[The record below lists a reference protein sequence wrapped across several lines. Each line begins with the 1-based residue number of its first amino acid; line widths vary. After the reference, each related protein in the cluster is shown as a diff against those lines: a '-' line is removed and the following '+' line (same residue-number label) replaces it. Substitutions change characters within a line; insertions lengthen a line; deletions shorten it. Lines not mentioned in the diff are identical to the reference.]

1 MASYDFK
8 AILGEKL
15 KRLTDKTLKSLV
27 DCMCTVAASLCGLDK
42 RVSALENVE
51 LPEGGYKPMQ
61 EPVASPSANGTAVQ
75 FIESMSQD
83 ATGRMTATKKT
94 VQDGTTSQK
103 GVVQLE
109 DSTSSTSTTKAA
121 TPNSVKSAYD
131 LANTANTGLA
141 NKLDKTGD
149 GKDVTVSFSEASAR
163 ENIGTG
169 EKLSVIFGKIKKWFS
184 DLKALAF
191 KDTVSDS
198 DISGTISDS
207 HIANASTWNGKADK
221 ASSGNGMLAVID
233 ASGNFVSS
241 GITAYNQSAV
251 NSLVSNLEAYAGR
264 GQYVHTSSVT
274 IETSTGHEGKL
285 FSFTNLRTGITV
297 LDIGIELAGE
307 DLNSLQFY
315 LPISSS
321 EANEWIWE
329 TQTPGVPIAVA
340 EVWSTRGMLTMSPTP
355 GNSSVA
361 THSETRIDAYNGTAP
376 DAALI
381 SMRRFGS
388 INVGPSGSAYDA
400 FSKVNA
406 TLLLRNTVT
415 NAFAFVDLSVG
426 VSHYANNSPYPKIWG
441 IATCISDGIA

>member
-1 MASYDFK
+1 MMATPSYNGS
-8 AILGEKL
+8 AIKGEQL
-15 KRLTDKTLKSLV
+15 CKTL
-27 DCMCTVAASLCGLDK
+27 TEVAK
-42 RVSALENVE
+42 
-51 LPEGGYKPMQ
+51 
-61 EPVASPSANGTAVQ
+61 
-75 FIESMSQD
+75 
-83 ATGRMTATKKT
+83 
-94 VQDGTTSQK
+94 
-103 GVVQLE
+103 
-109 DSTSSTSTTKAA
+109 
-121 TPNSVKSAYD
+121 
-131 LANTANTGLA
+131 
-141 NKLDKTGD
+141 
-149 GKDVTVSFSEASAR
+149 
-163 ENIGTG
+163 
-169 EKLSVIFGKIKKWFS
+169 
-184 DLKALAF
+184 DLK
-191 KDTVSDS
+191 
-198 DISGTISDS
+198 
-207 HIANASTWNGKADK
+207 GKADK

-233 ASGNFVSS
+233 ANGNYASS

-264 GQYVHTSSVT
+264 GQYVHTRSVT

-340 EVWSTRGMLTMSPTP
+340 EVWSTRSMLTMSLTP